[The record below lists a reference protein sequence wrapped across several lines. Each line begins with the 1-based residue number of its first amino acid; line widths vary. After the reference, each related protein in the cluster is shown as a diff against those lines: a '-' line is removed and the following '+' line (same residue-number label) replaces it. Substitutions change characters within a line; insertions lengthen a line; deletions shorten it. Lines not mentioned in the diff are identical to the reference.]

1 MIRLLILT
9 TVANIVRIHT
19 PAAAMS
25 LEAVDFEVFG
35 TVQGVFFR
43 KVCSKYAQRN
53 FLLSIYEHMSQRNR
67 SILCFKPTYFPN

>member
-1 MIRLLILT
+1 MIRLLLLT
-9 TVANIVRIHT
+9 TLASIARVHT

-43 KVCSKYAQRN
+43 KVWNKGN
-53 FLLSIYEHMSQRNR
+53 LLSI
-67 SILCFKPTYFPN
+67 